1 MGLIKRKIEES
12 GSILYRF
19 WVWPMVR
26 IIKEI
31 GTKSIMKSGSYL
43 IRTELKGRNFVGKN
57 AFLKDSSL
65 GFGSY
70 VQSGCDL
77 VNTDIGRYTSIGS
90 DVKTVIGSHPVDGH
104 VAMHPAFYT
113 SRSVTGFSYV
123 KDDLK
128 TEPEKR
134 TSVGSDVWI
143 GNDVRIMG
151 GVSIGDGAV
160 VGAGALVTRDLPP
173 FSVNVGVP
181 AKTIRYRF
189 SEDEIRALKEEAW
202 WDKDEA
208 WIASNI
214 DRFSDIREF
223 LK

>member
-12 GSILYRF
+12 GSALYRF
-19 WVWPMVR
+19 WVWPMIR
-26 IIKEI
+26 IAKEI
-31 GTKSIMKSGSYL
+31 GTRSIMKPGSYL

-57 AFLKDSSL
+57 AFLKDCSL

-77 VNTDIGRYTSIGS
+77 VKTDTGRYTSIGS

-104 VAMHPAFYT
+104 VAMHPAFYKKNT
-113 SRSVTGFSYV
+113 VTGFSYV
-123 KDDLK
+123 KEDE
-128 TEPEKR
+128 TMESEGR
-134 TSVGSDVWI
+134 TRIGSDVWI

-189 SEDEIRALKEEAW
+189 DEDEISALMEECW
-202 WDKDEA
+202 WDKDEE

-214 DRFSDIREF
+214 DRFSDIKEF